1 MNDDEVLS
9 CDQNEENAEACDL
22 DPETT
27 ESTEE
32 FADPMLGDAPGD
44 EAAEAPSISDPD
56 AQNPDPDPDPDSP
69 TDSEMSEGS
78 ELAELRS
85 RLNALRDE
93 LTRTRA
99 FWARL
104 GAECEEF
111 QTLYPDTPLSDLTD
125 GVWEDVRRGIPIA
138 AAFAL
143 AEKKRSY
150 TQELAQKSNLENRQR
165 SSGALHRTESDY
177 FSPGEVRAMSRD
189 EVRQNYQKIM
199 SSMKSWH

>member
-9 CDQNEENAEACDL
+9 FDENEENTEACDP

-32 FADPMLGDAPGD
+32 FTDPVLGTSCD
-44 EAAEAPSISDPD
+44 EVAEAPSIPDFDVQNSDS
-56 AQNPDPDPDPDSP
+56 DPDPDSP
-69 TDSEMSEGS
+69 SDPEMSTGS

-85 RLNALRDE
+85 QLNTLRDE
-93 LTRTRA
+93 LTRERA

-111 QTLYPDTPLSDLTD
+111 QTLYPETPLSALTD
-125 GVWEDVRRGIPIA
+125 GVWEDVRRGVPIA

-143 AEKKRSY
+143 AEKRRNH
-150 TQELAQKSNLENRQR
+150 TLALAQKSNLENRQR
-165 SSGALHRTESDY
+165 SSGAIRATESDY
-177 FSPGEVRAMSRD
+177 FSPNEVRAMSRD

>member
-9 CDQNEENAEACDL
+9 LDQNEENTEACDL
-22 DPETT
+22 DSETT
-27 ESTEE
+27 ESTEN
-32 FADPMLGDAPGD
+32 FADPVLGPSCD
-44 EAAEAPSISDPD
+44 EAAEAPSISDPNV
-56 AQNPDPDPDPDSP
+56 QNSDPDPDPDSP
-69 TDSEMSEGS
+69 ADPEMSAGS

-85 RLNALRDE
+85 QLNSLRDE
-93 LTRTRA
+93 LTRERA

-125 GVWEDVRRGIPIA
+125 GVWEDVRRGIPIS

-143 AEKKRSY
+143 AEKRRNHTLS
-150 TQELAQKSNLENRQR
+150 LAQKSNLENKQR
-165 SSGALHRTESDY
+165 SSGALRATESDY
-177 FSPGEVRAMSRD
+177 FSPNEVRAMSRD
-189 EVRQNYQKIM
+189 EIRQNYQKIM

>member
-9 CDQNEENAEACDL
+9 FDQNEENAETCDP

-27 ESTEE
+27 ETEAE
-32 FADPMLGDAPGD
+32 CADQVFGAPCD
-44 EAAEAPSISDPD
+44 EAEEAPPISDPD
-56 AQNPDPDPDPDSP
+56 LQNSDPDPAPDSP
-69 TDSEMSEGS
+69 DDPEISAGS

-85 RLNALRDE
+85 ELNALRDE
-93 LTRTRA
+93 LTRERA
-99 FWARL
+99 FWTRL

-111 QTLYPDTPLSDLTD
+111 QTLYPDIPLSEITD
-125 GVWEDVRRGIPIA
+125 KVWEDVRRGIPIA

-150 TQELAQKSNLENRQR
+150 TQSLAQKSNLENRQR
-165 SSGALHRTESDY
+165 SSGALRASESDY
-177 FSPGEVRAMSRD
+177 FSPSEVRAMSRD